1 MSKILKIIVVIIISL
16 LLTGTIDKSN
26 TVSDYDIAKKLTVKT
41 GSEQLVDTL
50 RYCLKECIKARK
62 ASDTL
67 VIEIEKLK
75 KLNIKDE

>member
-1 MSKILKIIVVIIISL
+1 
-16 LLTGTIDKSN
+16 
-26 TVSDYDIAKKLTVKT
+26 VSDYDIAKKLTVKT